1 MNTCV
6 LKQKQSK
13 LVVNCVTTLMVL
25 GLTGF
30 AGSASAACGTD
41 WSWGLFPTTYS
52 SCDRT
57 RVTEAYYPTTYH
69 THHRHHCVHHH
80 GNYWTNWQ
88 PVYYAGKVRCKES
101 CLVSRGTGKVVR
113 CVKQCSNYCC
123 GGYGY

>member
-25 GLTGF
+25 GLAGF
-30 AGSASAACGTD
+30 AGNARAACGTD
-41 WSWGLFPTTYS
+41 WSWGLFPTART
-52 SCDRT
+52 CDTNYRQVNT
-57 RVTEAYYPTTYH
+57 NYYPVNYH
-69 THHRHHCVHHH
+69 RYHRHHCVRHE

-101 CLVSRGTGKVVR
+101 CLVSRSSGHVVR

-123 GGYGY
+123 GGY